1 MKKMENGFAQLD
13 RIRLR
18 CTVENDLDYVLE
30 AEQGPE
36 NSPYVAQW
44 SRTQHQEA
52 MKDPD
57 ILHLVIEDM
66 AGKRAVGYIIIAGVE
81 SSHKSM
87 EFRRIVVTDKGKDYG
102 RKALQLVKKLAFE
115 KYKVHRLW
123 LDVRDH
129 NHRAQA
135 LYISEGFI
143 KEGLLR
149 ECVLYKGKYESI
161 WIMSMLE
168 EEYLKIR

>member
-1 MKKMENGFAQLD
+1 MKESFIQSD
-13 RIRLR
+13 RIVLR
-18 CTVENDLDYVLE
+18 TTVESDLDYVLE

-52 MKDPD
+52 MKDSD
-57 ILHLVIEDM
+57 ILHLVIEDRM
-66 AGKRAVGYIIIAGVE
+66 EKRAVGYIIIAGLE
-81 SSHKSM
+81 STHRSM
-87 EFRRIVVTDKGKDYG
+87 ELKRIVVTDKGKDYG
-102 RKALQLVKKLAFE
+102 REALQLVKKLTFE

-123 LDVRDH
+123 LDVREH
-129 NHRAQA
+129 NHRAQK
-135 LYISEGFI
+135 LYLSEGFI